1 MDGSPE
7 NDPRTFL
14 GVPIF
19 RFNSHRAKQHSST
32 FQGGFMGPV
41 EVETS
46 GKLT

>member
-7 NDPRTFL
+7 NDPGTFL

-19 RFNSHRAKQHSST
+19 RLNSHRGNSST
-32 FQGGFMGPV
+32 FQGGNGPV